1 MRLVACYLHFAP
13 CRFFL
18 TGCAWVLV
26 GLFCLVWMCQLL
38 YFAVIDAVKHGASS
52 ELRATLSSHAIWN
65 LRYDRMS
72 MPRSRKSSEIW
83 QSFAIMPVSAQSA
96 I

>member
-1 MRLVACYLHFAP
+1 MRLVACYRHFAP

>member
-1 MRLVACYLHFAP
+1 MRLTACYVHLAP
-13 CRFFL
+13 CRLFL
-18 TGCAWVLV
+18 TECAWVWV
-26 GLFCLVWMCQLL
+26 GLFCLMWVYQLL

-72 MPRSRKSSEIW
+72 MPRSRNLSEKW
-83 QSFAIMPVSAQSA
+83 QLKT
-96 I
+96 